1 MCHWGHVWQIYGP
14 LFQDPDELGRVMMAA
29 YIKPR
34 ASEYIS
40 RGFIYGR
47 SDVWLNLILIVLHL
61 SFLTLFIISFWFMLF
76 SCYTRLLSII
86 LTWKLVIKCSYYI
99 IWSSIRWLPHRFYH
113 PGSYYCLQTFFR
125 VFYQLVRP
133 LITSYVC
140 QSKPINPW
148 WTKNSFLMLIKSSL
162 VYLFGAKPQQKLSH
176 EALRTERV

>member
-1 MCHWGHVWQIYGP
+1 
-14 LFQDPDELGRVMMAA
+14 MAA

-113 PGSYYCLQTFFR
+113 LGSYYCLQTFFR
-125 VFYQLVRP
+125 VFCQLVRP

-140 QSKPINPW
+140 QSKPINPR
-148 WTKNSFLMLIKSSL
+148 WTKNSFLMLTKSSL